1 MYFKNLYREK
11 NHMLQLEPLVG
22 LQDTHLPR
30 PFLETGAGDWSCCKI
45 ASFPIMLFPRFLKLY
60 LNRKYPFLK
69 IDICNFETYLLCM
82 QYIIRCNGVCSQ
94 CFLIYNHLNKSLGFG

>member
-11 NHMLQLEPLVG
+11 KSYVAIG
-22 LQDTHLPR
+22 AIGR
-30 PFLETGAGDWSCCKI
+30 ITGHTFTPTILGDGCGCCKI

-69 IDICNFETYLLCM
+69 IDICNFETYLLGM

-94 CFLIYNHLNKSLGFG
+94 CFLIYNHLNKSLDFG